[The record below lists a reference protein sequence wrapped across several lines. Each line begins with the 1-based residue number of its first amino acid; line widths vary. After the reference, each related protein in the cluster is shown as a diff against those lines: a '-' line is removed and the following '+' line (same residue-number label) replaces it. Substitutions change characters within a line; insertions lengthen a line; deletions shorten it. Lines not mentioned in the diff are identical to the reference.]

1 MRPWVRWSSGLVC
14 AALAVGIPQAQN
26 SAFSGGTPPTHTPA
40 IAQKQLEGFLSEP
53 LPGRAVPQD
62 QPSFY
67 KPDTLYQYIDG
78 GADIYLLYEFRS
90 LLHQDFKSGDAEL
103 TADIYDMGKPEDAFG
118 MYAAERSPGYKFI
131 AIGVE
136 GYRSAGIL
144 NFLQDHYYVKLSGSG
159 ANAAALLDQF
169 ARILSRR
176 IGGSRTLPA
185 LLEKLPQE
193 NRVKH
198 SEQYMR
204 KDPLGHAFLAPAYV
218 VTYAWGRLQSK
229 LLISVANDVAGA
241 RTRLQQLAQHFR
253 QSGECVAAPELGEG
267 GIRARN
273 GFEGRVIARAQG
285 RYLIL
290 LLEPPENGAEI
301 LKTAAQSLP

>member
-1 MRPWVRWSSGLVC
+1 MRSWARWSSGLAC
-14 AALAVGIPQAQN
+14 AALAVGIAQAQN
-26 SAFSGGTPPTHTPA
+26 SAFSDGTPRTHAPA
-40 IAQKQLEGFLSEP
+40 IAQKQLESLLSAP

-62 QPSFY
+62 QPSLY

-90 LLHQDFKSGDAEL
+90 LLHQDFKSGAVEL
-103 TADIYDMGKPEDAFG
+103 TADIYDMGNPEDAFG
-118 MYAAERSPGYKFI
+118 IYAAERSLGYKFM
-131 AIGVE
+131 ALGVE
-136 GYRSAGIL
+136 GYQSEGIL

-159 ANAAALLDQF
+159 PNAGALLDQF
-169 ARILSRR
+169 ARILSGR

-193 NRVKH
+193 HRVKH

-204 KDPLGHAFLAPAYV
+204 KDPLGHEFLAPAYA
-218 VTYAWGRLQSK
+218 VTYAWGRQQSK
-229 LLISVANDVAGA
+229 LLISVANDAAGA
-241 RTRLQQLAQHFR
+241 RTRLEQLAQHFKK
-253 QSGECVAAPELGEG
+253 SGECAPASELGEG
-267 GIRARN
+267 GIRAKN

-290 LLEPPENGAEI
+290 FLEPPENGAEI
-301 LKTAAQSLP
+301 LNKTAKSLP

>member
-1 MRPWVRWSSGLVC
+1 MRPWVQWSSGLVC

-26 SAFSGGTPPTHTPA
+26 SAFSDGTPPTDAPA
-40 IAQKQLEGFLSEP
+40 IAQERLGSFLVEP
-53 LPGRAVPQD
+53 LPGRAAPQD

-90 LLHQDFKSGDAEL
+90 LLHQDFKSGAAEL

-118 MYAAERSPGYKFI
+118 MYAAERSPGYKFMP
-131 AIGVE
+131 IGVE
-136 GYRSAGIL
+136 GYRSEGIL

-159 ANAAALLDQF
+159 PNANALLDQF
-169 ARILSRR
+169 ARTLSGR
-176 IGGSRTLPA
+176 IGGSRTVVA
-185 LLEKLPQE
+185 LLEKLPLE

-218 VTYAWGRLQSK
+218 VTYAWGRQQSK
-229 LLISVANDVAGA
+229 LLISVANNAAAA

-267 GIRARN
+267 GIRAKN
-273 GFEGRVIARAQG
+273 GFEGRVIARTQG

-301 LKTAAQSLP
+301 LKKTAQNLP

>member
-1 MRPWVRWSSGLVC
+1 
-14 AALAVGIPQAQN
+14 VGILQAQN
-26 SAFSGGTPPTHTPA
+26 PAFSYGTARTHAPA
-40 IAQKQLEGFLSEP
+40 IAQKPLGTLLSEP
-53 LPGRAVPQD
+53 LPGRAVPED

-90 LLHQDFKSGDAEL
+90 LLHQDFKSSDAEV

-118 MYAAERSPGYKFI
+118 VYGAERSPGYKFVP
-131 AIGVE
+131 IGAE
-136 GYRSAGIL
+136 GYRSEGIL

-159 ANAAALLDQF
+159 PNARLLLDQF
-169 ARILSRR
+169 ARTLSGR
-176 IGGSRTLPA
+176 IGGSRTLPP

-193 NRVKH
+193 HRVQH

-218 VTYAWGRLQSK
+218 VTYAWGRQPSK
-229 LLISVANDVAGA
+229 LLISVASDAAGA
-241 RTRLQQLAQHFR
+241 KTRLQQLVQHFR
-253 QSGECVAAPELGEG
+253 ESGECVAAPELGEG

-273 GFEGRVIARAQG
+273 SFEGRAIARAQG
-285 RYLIL
+285 RYLIIL
-290 LLEPPENGAEI
+290 LDPPENGPEI
-301 LKTAAQSLP
+301 LKKTAQSLP